1 MLEGNLVIS
10 VLKSPGPIRSDS
22 QAACFWSASGSNNW
36 LNNVCSSAINGYWI
50 QVKKQLVSPTNF
62 NPNHWSLRH
71 CLRHLNRTQT
81 LFIYLYPNS
90 YLNPKLTNVTAV
102 YCIQPPEQPT
112 GPSHTDRIIPY
123 MLPLGK
129 FYNNTA
135 HSTDT
140 GLNLWIAGKRTLCS
154 IEDQVFNHSTFWRN
168 SQGIFVGEIR
178 YKLRHPLDLSF
189 DAPSHLYHPG
199 LTMWPLIVGCLSSAV
214 RFVGLKFLEN
224 SVSDLSLY
232 YVDCGTRYYPLTF
245 LPFYRIVSI
254 AHHPVGLS
262 MQHELT
268 AISRH
273 ITTRLHHQCVLRCT
287 ASVRHPLRQRHAKG
301 PSVQQRPAERRDAVP
316 NHGILLREWFDLRQL
331 CRWSASE
338 HLCAAG
344 LRLFVDWRSAAFGR

>member
-1 MLEGNLVIS
+1 MLLERQRVQQLAQQRVQQRFKRILDPGKQTIRVIDANNPTSTVIS
-10 VLKSPGPIRSDS
+10 GRFTTHSFGHLTLTRIHIYIRIHTY
-22 QAACFWSASGSNNW
+22 ALIHTLIHILTHCTVGYCF
-36 LNNVCSSAINGYWI
+36 
-50 QVKKQLVSPTNF
+50 
-62 NPNHWSLRH
+62 
-71 CLRHLNRTQT
+71 
-81 LFIYLYPNS
+81 
-90 YLNPKLTNVTAV
+90 
-102 YCIQPPEQPT
+102 QPPGEPT
-112 GPSHTDRIIPY
+112 GPSHTDRITPY
-123 MLPLGK
+123 MLPLGT

-135 HSTDT
+135 HSTGT
-140 GLNLWIAGKRTLCS
+140 GLNVWIAGQCS
-154 IEDQVFNHSTFWRN
+154 LGSMEDQAFNHSTFWRN
-168 SQGIFVGEIR
+168 GQGLFVGEIR